1 MYLEN
6 ITMVCAWRA
15 FAESVCVD
23 VCRLYKKSS
32 CVRRLH
38 KNLDCVRHSYGNTV
52 HDRHFSANIV
62 HNREKCAVFT
72 GKCVHYRHYCDIDVH
87 DQTFL
92 TGKRMASKKTKSVE
106 KVSITCEK
114 GSGKEVESMYIN
126 SGKVNYKKA

>member
-23 VCRLYKKSS
+23 VCRLHKKSS

-38 KNLDCVRHSYGNTV
+38 KNLDCVRHSYGNIV
-52 HDRHFSANIV
+52 HNRHFSADIV
-62 HNREKCAVFT
+62 HNREKCAVLT
-72 GKCVHYRHYCDIDVH
+72 GKYVHNCHYCVIDVH
-87 DQTFL
+87 NRTFL
-92 TGKRMASKKTKSVE
+92 TRKEDILKKTKPVE
-106 KVSITCEK
+106 KLSITRGK
-114 GSGKEVESMYIN
+114 GCRNAVESVSTN